1 MHDSFG
7 LGKLNPSHRSPEKHQ
22 PLTHEETLVTVNAF
36 RPDTMMEHRQRQAEI
51 DAAWKQMQ
59 DYW

>member
-1 MHDSFG
+1 MTPTEW
-7 LGKLNPSHRSPEKHQ
+7 KELNPSHRSPKKHQ
-22 PLTHEETLVTVNAF
+22 PLTHEETLVTINAF
-36 RPDTMMEHRQRQAEI
+36 HPDTVIEITQRQAEI

>member
-1 MHDSFG
+1 MGPTQWRALD
-7 LGKLNPSHRSPEKHQ
+7 PSHRSSKKHQ
-22 PLTHEETLVTVNAF
+22 PLTHKETMKTVHAF
-36 RPDTMMEHRQRQAEI
+36 HPDTVAEVSQTRAEI